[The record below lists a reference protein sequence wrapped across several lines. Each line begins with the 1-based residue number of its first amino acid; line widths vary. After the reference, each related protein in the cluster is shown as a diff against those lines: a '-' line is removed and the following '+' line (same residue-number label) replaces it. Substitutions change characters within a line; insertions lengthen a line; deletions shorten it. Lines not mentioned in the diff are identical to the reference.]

1 MEGRPPDDSDLV
13 VRAKR
18 GDHDAYGDLV
28 RRYQSDAYR
37 VAYLV
42 CGGAKDAEDAIQ
54 SAFIKAFYALER
66 FDAARPLRPWLL
78 RIVSNEA
85 RNIRRG
91 AARRI
96 ALHARL
102 AEDRPGGAAPSPERA
117 VLAEEPRRALMAA
130 FGALPERD
138 RLTLAYRYFLDMTEK
153 EMANAMRCRP
163 GTVKS
168 RLSRALGRLRR
179 ELGDAAEL
187 LEAFDG

>member
-18 GDHDAYGDLV
+18 GDNSAYEELV
-28 RRYQSDAYR
+28 RRHQSAAYR

-42 CGGAKDAEDAIQ
+42 CGGQKDAEDAAQ

-66 FDAARPLRPWLL
+66 FDERRPFKPWLL
-78 RIVSNEA
+78 RIASNEA
-85 RNIRRG
+85 RNTRRG

-96 ALHARL
+96 ALQARL

-117 VLAEEPRRALMAA
+117 VLAEEPRDVVVRAL
-130 FGALPERD
+130 GRLPERD
-138 RLTLAYRYFLDMTEK
+138 RLAIAYRYFLELTEA
-153 EMANAMRCRP
+153 EMATAMGCRR

-168 RLSRALGRLRR
+168 RLSRSLARLRG
-179 ELGDAAEL
+179 ELSGSPDL
-187 LEAFDG
+187 LESFDG